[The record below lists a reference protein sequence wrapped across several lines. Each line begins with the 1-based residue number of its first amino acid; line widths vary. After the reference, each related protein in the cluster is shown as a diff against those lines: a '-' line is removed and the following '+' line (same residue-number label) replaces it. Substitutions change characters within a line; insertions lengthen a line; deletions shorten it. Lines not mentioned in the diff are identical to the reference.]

1 MYLINL
7 NVVIMTIIKQTIHCN
22 YSSKKMIP
30 GDLWYLDYAL
40 FWLLTVVIS
49 FVLYQLIEVPFMKMR
64 DKKKA

>member
-1 MYLINL
+1 
-7 NVVIMTIIKQTIHCN
+7 
-22 YSSKKMIP
+22 MIP